1 MNHRNVIDMSAHFAQ
16 LQQKNASP
24 LPAKRNAE
32 RVFGAVLSILETAAA
47 TAMALCVC
55 VCTLLF
61 FTML

>member
-1 MNHRNVIDMSAHFAQ
+1 MKHQNVIDLSAHF
-16 LQQKNASP
+16 LTMQQKNASP
-24 LPAKRNAE
+24 LHE
-32 RVFGAVLSILETAAA
+32 RRRAGRIFGILNCILETAAT

>member
-1 MNHRNVIDMSAHFAQ
+1 MKHQNVIDLSAYFMNM
-16 LQQKNASP
+16 QQKNASP
-24 LPAKRNAE
+24 LPAKKRTG
-32 RVFGAVLSILETAAA
+32 RVFDILTCILETTAT